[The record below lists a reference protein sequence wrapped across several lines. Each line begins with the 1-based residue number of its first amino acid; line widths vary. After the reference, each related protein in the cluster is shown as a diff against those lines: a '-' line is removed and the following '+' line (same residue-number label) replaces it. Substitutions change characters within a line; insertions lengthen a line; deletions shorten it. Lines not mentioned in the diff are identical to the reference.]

1 MTRINVEI
9 AEAARTTGLVARKQQ
24 ENKAKASLHGLQFI
38 HDNAGRLYSDLVH
51 ADPRPLQP
59 GPKGSRTMT
68 DLDLIDRKI
77 VAELMRDATLPV
89 AQIADKVGL
98 SQTPCWKRIQKL
110 EANGVLTGR
119 VALADPTRLG
129 FGLTVFVSIEA
140 ADHSADWRKAFA
152 KATESIPEIM
162 EVYRMAGEIDYLLR
176 VAVADMMAFD
186 RLYKRLTDAVPI
198 KNVTSHFAMERMKFT
213 TAYPVDTVSR

>member
-1 MTRINVEI
+1 M
-9 AEAARTTGLVARKQQ
+9 A
-24 ENKAKASLHGLQFI
+24 
-38 HDNAGRLYSDLVH
+38 
-51 ADPRPLQP
+51 
-59 GPKGSRTMT
+59 

-89 AQIADKVGL
+89 AQIADKAGL

-119 VALADPTRLG
+119 VALADPKKLG
-129 FGLTVFVSIEA
+129 FGLTVFVGIEA
-140 ADHSADWRKAFA
+140 SDHSAGWRDAFA
-152 KATESIPEIM
+152 AATEQIPEIM

-176 VAVADMMAFD
+176 VAVADTMAYD

-198 KNVTSHFAMERMKFT
+198 KNVTSHFAMERIKYT
-213 TAYPVDTVSR
+213 TAYPVDTRAR